1 MNYVELKLFCS
12 EDQLNRGLLI
22 HELGELGYDSF
33 QEFPNYISAF
43 ITEDIYDESHKQTV
57 AKSFP
62 NNQLKFEKII
72 HLEDN
77 WNKVWEENFH
87 PVVVNDDCV
96 IRASFHDVPSV
107 KYDILIDPD
116 MTFGTG
122 HHETTLLMSKQLFK
136 MKFNNKDVLDMG
148 TGTGVLAI
156 ICSLLSAK
164 RVLAVDND
172 PRAVDNTTKNI
183 HMNGIKNIVVK
194 KGDSSVLK
202 DSSFHFILANINKN
216 ILLNDMAIYSKV
228 LKEKGWLLLSGFLIN
243 DVSDL
248 VDEGIKNGLKFVD
261 TFELNNWSL
270 LILAK

>member
-43 ITEDIYDESHKQTV
+43 IIEDIYDESHKKTV

-216 ILLNDMAIYSKV
+216 ILLNDMAIYSNV
-228 LKEKGWLLLSGFLIN
+228 LKENGWLLLSGFLIN
-243 DVSDL
+243 DVRDL